1 MKNNSHSFVAHPMLL
16 ELRRCSHAMGS
27 RIGGNRWDR
36 WAKRLIRHHARMLAR
51 LGTLALA
58 LVGRSALRY
67 LINERWKVLSQRLY
81 PKIRLAIQPTQ
92 RRTPP
97 QVSIPLA
104 SHYSSPSSRTC
115 EAPSQVSTAL
125 ASIDRS
131 QPSRK
136 PEMEIV
142 VRSMI
147 LQGILQRL
155 YHVNEFTRK
164 REQSEL
170 KKQNLR
176 ILVQRVVRQTQRVEE
191 RVSGALALI
200 ARQRSG
206 FAARQSVAATES
218 RKATT
223 PDLHSTR
230 GRGAGTWMQNTSEPP
245 APVNIEALTDQ
256 VVQQINR
263 RMTAWRERMGK
274 I

>member
-1 MKNNSHSFVAHPMLL
+1 MKNSSHSFVAHPMLR
-16 ELRRCSHAMGS
+16 ELRCSYATGS

-36 WAKRLIRHHARMLAR
+36 WAKRLIRRHARMLAR
-51 LGTLALA
+51 LGALA
-58 LVGRSALRY
+58 LTLAGRGALRY
-67 LINERWKVLSQRLY
+67 LINERWKVLSQRFY

-92 RRTPP
+92 RRTAP
-97 QVSIPLA
+97 QVSIALA

-115 EAPSQVSTAL
+115 EAPSQVSIAL

-131 QPSRK
+131 QSSRT

-142 VRSMI
+142 VRSML
-147 LQGILQRL
+147 LQSILQRL

-170 KKQNLR
+170 KQQNVR

-191 RVSGALALI
+191 RVAGTLALI

-218 RKATT
+218 WKATT

-230 GRGAGTWMQNTSEPP
+230 GKGAGTRMQNTLEPP
-245 APVNIEALTDQ
+245 PPVNIEALTNQ

>member
-1 MKNNSHSFVAHPMLL
+1 MIKNNSFSFVAHPMLP
-16 ELRRCSHAMGS
+16 ELRRCSHVMGS

-36 WAKRLIRHHARMLAR
+36 WAKRLIRRHARMLAR
-51 LGTLALA
+51 LGALA
-58 LVGRSALRY
+58 LVLLGRGALRY
-67 LINERWKVLSQRLY
+67 LINERWKVLSQRFY

-92 RRTPP
+92 RR
-97 QVSIPLA
+97 IALA

-115 EAPSQVSTAL
+115 EAPSQVSIAL

-131 QPSRK
+131 RSSRT

-142 VRSMI
+142 VRSML

-155 YHVNEFTRK
+155 HHVNEFTRK

-170 KKQNLR
+170 KKQNVR

-191 RVSGALALI
+191 RVAGTLALI
-200 ARQRSG
+200 ARQGSG
-206 FAARQSVAATES
+206 FAARQSVGATES

-230 GRGAGTWMQNTSEPP
+230 GKGAFTRMQNTSEPP
-245 APVNIEALTDQ
+245 PPVNIETLTDQ